1 MCLALLEKGKSFDK
15 IRYADKLNER
25 RTMSVTVKNSR
36 GAVRKRKKEK
46 KARWSRTTWSDVAN
60 MGTLSAFNNGVKRK
74 KDG

>member
-36 GAVRKRKKEK
+36 GAVRKRKK
-46 KARWSRTTWSDVAN
+46 
-60 MGTLSAFNNGVKRK
+60 KRK
-74 KDG
+74 RDGRGQHGAMWLTWERSQHSITA